1 MKFKVKKSIYERGTA
16 KYMDIINPNDEVIS
30 VKVPYRYK
38 RVDCEV
44 KGLTPVQDL
53 KEGDTIEATIVYCG
67 KSGDFYYR
75 KFSSIEKI

>member
-1 MKFKVKKSIYERGTA
+1 MNYKVKKSIYERGTA
-16 KYMDIINPNDEVIS
+16 KYMDIIKPNDEVMS
-30 VKVPYRYK
+30 VKVPFRYK

-67 KSGDFYYR
+67 RSGDFQYW
-75 KFSSIEKI
+75 KFSSIEKV